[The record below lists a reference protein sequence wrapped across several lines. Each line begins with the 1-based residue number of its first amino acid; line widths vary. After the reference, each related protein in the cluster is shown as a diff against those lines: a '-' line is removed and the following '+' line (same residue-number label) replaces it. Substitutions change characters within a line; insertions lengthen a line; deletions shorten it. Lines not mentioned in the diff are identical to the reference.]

1 MQLQSTPNQ
10 QSTTGNHSAAAR
22 LHEIAAAG
30 MQAAM
35 GEDHIDYWYLQR
47 EIKLEQSTMSAT
59 RETRLGRACRV
70 QARAE
75 HHVRAEGDG
84 QMHTRDTIM

>member
-22 LHEIAAAG
+22 LLEIAAAG

-47 EIKLEQSTMSAT
+47 EIKLEQSTMSERRAMGKCIRAT
-59 RETRLGRACRV
+59 QSCDWRYGNA
-70 QARAE
+70 
-75 HHVRAEGDG
+75 
-84 QMHTRDTIM
+84 

>member
-1 MQLQSTPNQ
+1 MQLQSTPSQ

-35 GEDHIDYWYLQR
+35 GEDHIDYRYLQR
-47 EIKLEQSTMSAT
+47 ERRGWDAHAVFKLEQSTMSERRAMGKCIRAT
-59 RETRLGRACRV
+59 QSCDWRCGNA
-70 QARAE
+70 
-75 HHVRAEGDG
+75 
-84 QMHTRDTIM
+84 